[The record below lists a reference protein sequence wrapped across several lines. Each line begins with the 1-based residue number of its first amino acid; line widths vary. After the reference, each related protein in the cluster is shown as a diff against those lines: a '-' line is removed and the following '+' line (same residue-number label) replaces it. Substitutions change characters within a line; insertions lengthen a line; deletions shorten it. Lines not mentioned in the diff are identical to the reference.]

1 MDLTAEQRELTGA
14 VASKVQELGWDG
26 DVTPFV
32 DRMVSI
38 IEGLVAEDSKFV
50 EFAQVIRDQASKWA
64 IAAWSEQLVVN
75 IGDSGWSQLSDRLE
89 RLIPSDD

>member
-1 MDLTAEQRELTGA
+1 

-32 DRMVSI
+32 DRIVSI
-38 IEGLVAEDSKFV
+38 IEGLVAQDPKFV
-50 EFAQVIRDQASKWA
+50 EFAQVIYDQANKWA

-75 IGDSGWSQLSDRLE
+75 MDDSGWGQLSNRLE
-89 RLIPSDD
+89 RLIPSSD

>member
-1 MDLTAEQRELTGA
+1 MDLTPEQRDLTGA

-32 DRMVSI
+32 DRIVSI
-38 IEGLVAEDSKFV
+38 IEGLVAEDPKFV
-50 EFAQVIRDQASKWA
+50 EFAQVIYDQASKWA

-75 IGDSGWSQLSDRLE
+75 MDDSGWGQLSNRLE
-89 RLIPSDD
+89 RLIPSSD